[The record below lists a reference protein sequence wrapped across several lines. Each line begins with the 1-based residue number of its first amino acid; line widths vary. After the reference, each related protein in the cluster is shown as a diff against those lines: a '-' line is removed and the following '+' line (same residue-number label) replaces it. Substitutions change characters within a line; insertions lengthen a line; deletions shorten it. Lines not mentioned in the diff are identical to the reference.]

1 MKNTAKDIELVRSWV
16 NSPIKFIKDIWGYE
30 PQPLICGLLTSPTHT
45 HVLKCFGPFAG
56 EKMITWQQFL
66 VLEAVENFLR
76 ACTPEDRL
84 LYPPRISV
92 ATGHGIGK
100 TATASWLIHWFL
112 FTRADSQIGCT
123 APTSSQMYDV
133 LWKELAVWHYRLPP
147 GIKDLFEWST
157 THYKIKEKP
166 ETWWA
171 RARTASK
178 EAPEAFAGLHATHI
192 LLLGDEASGVPNEIF
207 STAEGSL
214 TGPNTLVLLFS
225 NPTRLEGYFYDTHL
239 GEDAK
244 NWQHFS
250 FDSTQSPIV
259 KLAYVQRIISK
270 YGEDSDEYRFRVLGQ
285 FPKAGGMQDGWLPL
299 ISPDTLSYVPDTGP
313 FTAPKL
319 GVDPAGAG
327 INKTAHVIRD
337 AFKAK
342 VMALEDKSTPKSVA
356 ERTMT
361 LMTHYNIPPNRVII
375 DSFGTGA
382 NVSQEIALA
391 DHSRVH
397 AINVGDRPDDQE
409 RYTNIKSELYWR
421 LREWLIAGGQ
431 LVRHPDWKQLLIIK
445 YKRTA
450 TGKIQIMSK
459 EEMLKNGYQ
468 SPDCAEALALS
479 FYGGDS
485 GKKGRDLGQLSD
497 RQINEIVNIY

>member
-1 MKNTAKDIELVRSWV
+1 M
-16 NSPIKFIKDIWGYE
+16 
-30 PQPLICGLLTSPTHT
+30 
-45 HVLKCFGPFAG
+45 
-56 EKMITWQQFL
+56 
-66 VLEAVENFLR
+66 
-76 ACTPEDRL
+76 
-84 LYPPRISV
+84 
-92 ATGHGIGK
+92 
-100 TATASWLIHWFL
+100 
-112 FTRADSQIGCT
+112 
-123 APTSSQMYDV
+123 
-133 LWKELAVWHYRLPP
+133 
-147 GIKDLFEWST
+147 FEWST

-178 EAPEAFAGLHATHI
+178 EAPEAFAGLHAAHI
-192 LLLGDEASGVPNEIF
+192 MLLGDEASGVPNEIF

-250 FDSTQSPIV
+250 FDSTHSPIV
-259 KLAYVQRIISK
+259 KQAYIQRIISK
-270 YGEDSDEYRFRVLGQ
+270 FGEDSDEYRFRVLGQ

-299 ISPDTLSYVPDTGP
+299 IDPTSLSYVPDTGP
-313 FTAPKL
+313 FTNPKL

-337 AFKAK
+337 SFKAK
-342 VMALEDKSTPKSVA
+342 VMNLEDRSTPKSVA
-356 ERTMT
+356 ERTLT
-361 LMTHYNIPPNRVII
+361 LMTHYHIPANRVII

-391 DHSRVH
+391 DHSRVF
-397 AINVGDRPDDQE
+397 AINVGERADDPE
-409 RYTNIKSELYWR
+409 RYMNIKSELYWR

-431 LVRHPDWKQLLIIK
+431 LVRHPDWKQLLTIK

-459 EEMLKNGYQ
+459 EEMIKNGYQ
-468 SPDCAEALALS
+468 SPDCAEGLALS
-479 FYGGDS
+479 FFGDNS
-485 GKKGRDLGQLSD
+485 KGASRPTNQLSD
-497 RQINEIVNIY
+497 SQVHAETNVYG